1 MRGFLKIIVEMKT
14 SLPVIFLVCLLTT
27 AVRCEAQDVDAL
39 GTPNIGERLFLE
51 TRFSE
56 YFFTNSGGNAN
67 FKLTQGDPVMNT
79 TVTTSSPLPGPFAG
93 QAMNCR
99 ACHMVEEHENFGNR
113 TYADFARRSPIPA
126 NGDAR
131 TQTPR
136 NAIDLVDSLLP
147 HSTPLFLHYDGQF
160 ATVQDLVIATLTGR
174 NYGWKPTEYAT
185 AVKHI
190 VSIIRNDSGTGSLAK
205 QYGGSAYWQAFA
217 GGESIL
223 SQYQILPAYRLYDVT
238 VTNPA
243 AANYVSDE
251 QILQGIAALIQA
263 YMETLVFS
271 QDGSGQFNGS
281 PYDTFLIKNG
291 LPRQPAGNETPLQ
304 YSQRLLQL
312 ISNLPNPQFVTDP
325 ADGHFQ
331 THDQTFAFGPTELAG
346 LKIFFA
352 IPQKPILLGNQGPG
366 PIPASHGILGAT
378 GNCVTCHTP
387 PAFTDFL
394 FHNNGAAQEEYDA
407 IHGTGSFAALAIPG
421 LSERETNYDAYLE
434 PTTNHPN
441 ALGTFITPPT
451 LAQPGQ
457 VDLGLWNVFANPDI
471 PGPQASLQ
479 QILPLL
485 VPAPTPQISAVTM
498 TGTNLIVTGTSGAPG
513 WTYYVSSSASLAP
526 PETNWNIISTNTFD
540 SEGGFNFTSPILASA
555 QGFYR
560 VSVPPPSPDVALP
573 HMIALFKTPNVR
585 DLGSSDPYLH
595 TGRMDTLESVISF
608 YQTFSTLALSGAVR
622 NRDPEMIRISL
633 DSSAVQPLAAFL
645 RSLNEDYFDIPL
657 SMPTLSRV
665 F

>member
-1 MRGFLKIIVEMKT
+1 MKT
-14 SLPVIFLVCLLTT
+14 YLPMIFLACLLFA
-27 AVRCEAQDVDAL
+27 AVRSQAQDPDAL

-67 FKLTQGDPVMNT
+67 FKLSHGDPVMNT
-79 TVTTSSPLPGPFAG
+79 TVTISSPLPGPFAG

-99 ACHMVEEHENFGNR
+99 ACHLVEEHENFGNR

-160 ATVQDLVIATLTGR
+160 ATVQDLIIETLTGR

-190 VSIIRNDSGTGSLAK
+190 VSIIRNDSGSGALAT
-205 QYGGSAYWQAFA
+205 QYGSSAYWQAFN

-223 SQYQILPAYRLYDVT
+223 SQYQILPSYRLFDVT

-251 QILQGIAALIQA
+251 QILNGIAALIES
-263 YMETLVFS
+263 YLETLVFS
-271 QDGSGQFNGS
+271 QDASGQFNGS
-281 PYDTFLIKNG
+281 PYDNFLIKNG
-291 LPRQPAGNETPLQ
+291 LPRQPAGNETPFQ

-331 THDQTFAFGPTELAG
+331 THDQTFEFGPTELAG

-352 IPQKPILLGNQGPG
+352 VPQNPGSQG
-366 PIPASHGILGAT
+366 IQGAT
-378 GNCVTCHTP
+378 GNCVKCHTP

-407 IHGTGSFAALAIPG
+407 IHGAGSFMTLAIPELG
-421 LSERETNYDAYLE
+421 ERETNYDAYLE

-441 ALGTFITPPT
+441 AAGTFIAPPT

-457 VDLGLWNVFANPDI
+457 VDLGMWNVFANPDI
-471 PGPQASLQ
+471 PGPQAALQ
-479 QILPLL
+479 QILLL
-485 VPAPTPQISAVTM
+485 LIPAPKPQINGVNM
-498 TGTNLIVTGTSGAPG
+498 TGTNLMVTGTGGAPG
-513 WTYYVSSSASLAP
+513 WTYYLSFSTTLSQAA
-526 PETNWNIISTNTFD
+526 TNWTIISTNVFD

-560 VSVPPPSPDVALP
+560 VSVAPPSPALALP

-595 TGRMDTLESVISF
+595 TGRMDTIEEVISF
-608 YQTFSTLALSGAVR
+608 YQTFSAQARAGTVR
-622 NRDPEMIRISL
+622 NGDPELRGISL
-633 DSSAVQPLAAFL
+633 DNTAVQPLAAFL
-645 RSLNEDYFDIPL
+645 RSLNDDYFDIPC
-657 SMPTLSRV
+657 PCQ
-665 F
+665 